1 MDASKDDELNLLGDE
16 SVESFDGSQ
25 ADQEGAAECLVA
37 SPPRP
42 QPLCLESL
50 SIKIPAKSVPPT
62 PGTPVQQKIE

>member
-1 MDASKDDELNLLGDE
+1 MDTSKDDELNLLGDE

-25 ADQEGAAECLVA
+25 ADLEDAAECLIA

-50 SIKIPAKSVPPT
+50 SIKTPAKSIPPT
-62 PGTPVQQKIE
+62 PGTALQ